1 MMLTLQDAIDDL
13 YHVAIVRGASQSP
26 ARLKKLAQYCVQELE
41 LRGVAGAAAEQTV
54 TGGGRAKAWDV
65 AWSHD
70 GKHRLAISLKSLLK
84 NLPGT
89 VPNRI
94 DDLMGEAANI
104 QLHSPE
110 IVTGY
115 IMVFDIGA
123 DSHSVKHNSTWAELL
138 RSRLATLSGRRA
150 PSWAIGTVEAA
161 LMLEVDFAK
170 SSSILAGVELVAPF
184 FDLLVQ
190 LVRERNPNAIKLPAP
205 PAVQSGDNG

>member
-1 MMLTLQDAIDDL
+1 MPLTLQDAIDDL
-13 YHVAIVRGASQSP
+13 YQIAVLRGASQSP
-26 ARLKKLAQYCVQELE
+26 KRLEALGRYCVQELE
-41 LRGVAGAAAEQTV
+41 LRGLLGAAAEEAIV
-54 TGGGRAKAWDV
+54 GAGREKDWDV
-65 AWSHD
+65 AWKHA

-84 NLPGT
+84 NLGGA

-110 IVTGY
+110 IVIGY

-123 DSHSVKHNSTWAELL
+123 DAHSVKHNCTWAELL

-150 PSWAIGTVEAA
+150 PSWTIGTVEAA

-170 SSSILAGVELVAPF
+170 SSAVLAGGELVPPF
-184 FDLLVQ
+184 FDLLVDI
-190 LVRERNPNAIKLPAP
+190 VRERNPDAIRPFGPQA
-205 PAVQSGDNG
+205 ADSA